1 MLYQNIICIIY
12 IVICIKIYNIRMY
25 NIRTAYISIS
35 LTIAIFSILTFTA
48 TVLKNNFDLHSET
61 QAYITT
67 SFETLVI

>member
-1 MLYQNIICIIY
+1 
-12 IVICIKIYNIRMY
+12 MY